1 MRVFMDKLALL
12 ISCFLFQ
19 LYYYKNPGTM
29 HVLALLA
36 ALTFICLCTYCN
48 PDLLSIQDLSPH
60 FRYLEIGLCLFFLL
74 PALTVPLFTC
84 SLPLLFY
91 ELTLPQ
97 IWCLIPAGIVVF
109 LLSDFHTLSFSL
121 LLFLLMLL
129 AFWLKQKTVNLLQ
142 LEQEFKRLRDTS
154 TEYNL
159 LLREKNQEL
168 LKQQDYEIHVATL
181 KERNRIAREIHDNV
195 GHMLSRS
202 ILQSG
207 ALIAINK
214 DPALKEPLTAL
225 KDTLSLAMN
234 SIRES
239 VHDLHDDSVDL
250 KSTLQTMLKDFSD
263 YEIHLEYDMGALIP
277 KNIKYCFIAIAKEAL
292 SNVTKHSN
300 ATRIT
305 ITVREHPSLYQLIIQ
320 DNGTNIQ
327 ISDSGIGLENM
338 KERIEQLHGRIDFTT
353 EQGFRI
359 FISVPK
365 HTY

>member
-12 ISCFLFQ
+12 IGCFLFL
-19 LYYYKNPGTM
+19 LYYNEISGTM
-29 HVLALLA
+29 PVIALLA
-36 ALTFICLCTYCN
+36 AITFMSLCTCLN
-48 PDLLSIQDLSPH
+48 PDLLPIQDLSPR
-60 FRYLEIGLCLFFLL
+60 FRYLEVGLCLCFLL
-74 PALTVPLFTC
+74 PALTEPMFTC
-84 SLPLLFY
+84 FLPLLFY

-97 IWCLIPAGIVVF
+97 IWCLIPAGIVMF
-109 LLSDFHTLSFSL
+109 LLFDSHTFSFSF

-129 AFWLKQKTVNLLQ
+129 AFLLKQKTVSLLQ

-214 DPALKEPLTAL
+214 DPDLKEPLSAL
-225 KDTLSLAMN
+225 KDTLSLAMD

-250 KSTLQTMLKDFSD
+250 KSTLETMLKDFSD
-263 YEIHLEYDMGALIP
+263 YEVHLEYDMGTLIP
-277 KNIKYCFIAIAKEAL
+277 KNIKYCFIAIVKEAL
-292 SNVTKHSN
+292 SNITKHSN
-300 ATRIT
+300 ATRIKL
-305 ITVREHPSLYQLIIQ
+305 IIREHPSFYQLIIW
-320 DNGTNIQ
+320 DNGTD
-327 ISDSGIGLENM
+327 ISITDTGIGLENM
-338 KERIEQLHGRIDFTT
+338 KERIEQLRGRIDFTT

-365 HTY
+365 HTH